1 MADQN
6 NANRQHSI
14 FCNQSTAIAKH
25 LQQRKETLQL
35 TTIKVATIPR
45 FSKAQRVRF
54 VGGVGTIKN
63 YWLESGTWTYNIEM
77 EMGPEPDAGR
87 VGNETKILLHEAD
100 IHRVIN

>member
-1 MADQN
+1 MATQN
-6 NANRQHSI
+6 NANRQQSI
-14 FCNQSTAIAKH
+14 FCNQSTVIAKH
-25 LQQRKETLQL
+25 IQERKETLL